1 VIQTKVEMRTVPFF
15 VVAAALLF
23 AGAILHVAALCG
35 GPSWI
40 AFVGAPREVVESAS
54 RGTWL
59 APVGALGIAALL
71 LLLAAYALSA
81 AAVLRS
87 LPFSRSILTLF
98 AAIFIVRGLIILPAL
113 LQGRFSGRDHHDLF
127 VVASSTAILAIGL
140 ALLIGLVG
148 LNRSAP
154 PRRKAG

>member
-1 VIQTKVEMRTVPFF
+1 MRTVPFF

-23 AGAILHVAALCG
+23 AGAILHVAALIG

-59 APVGALGIAALL
+59 APVGALGITALL

-81 AAVLRS
+81 ATVFRS
-87 LPFSRSILTLF
+87 FPFSRSILTFF
-98 AAIFIVRGLIILPAL
+98 ATIFIVRGLIIVPAL
-113 LQGRFSGRDHHDLF
+113 LQGRFNWRELHDLF
-127 VVASSTAILAIGL
+127 VVGSSTAILAIGL
-140 ALLIGLVG
+140 ALAIGLFG
-148 LNRSAP
+148 LHRYAP
-154 PRRKAG
+154 FRRTAR